1 MLLAHAA
8 VGPKQRHNR
17 RRKGDTRHGR
27 GRRSGDERTRT
38 DVKALRNFPRYN
50 LKPATERPLPNFSR
64 VQAREGIG
72 WEENSLN
79 VANENPLLVVSVAP
93 ALLSVRQSVDGLG
106 GRSFDVF
113 ERAMR
118 GLLK

>member
-1 MLLAHAA
+1 MVQFEA
-8 VGPKQRHNR
+8 
-17 RRKGDTRHGR
+17 
-27 GRRSGDERTRT
+27 
-38 DVKALRNFPRYN
+38 RNGVTFAEFQSSPSTGGY
-50 LKPATERPLPNFSR
+50 
-64 VQAREGIG
+64 GMG

-93 ALLSVRQSVDGLG
+93 GLLSVRQSVDGLG